1 MKTILLK
8 GELRNKL
15 GKSATKEVRAEG
27 KVPCILYGKKDTQ
40 NVNFSVYHADFKNLV
55 YTPNTYKV
63 QLDVENS
70 SYDAILQ
77 DLQFHPVSETILHAD
92 FLLVDNENPV
102 VVNIPVKI
110 VGESKG
116 VREGGKLRLKLKKLR
131 VKGLLKDLPEFI
143 EVSIDGLLI
152 GQSVKVETIEIPG
165 LEILDSAANAIVS
178 VKTSRVVIEEEEEE
192 IEGEE
197 GTEGAEGDTAAEGAE
212 SDSAE

>member
-27 KVPCILYGKKDTQ
+27 KVPCILYGQKDTD

-63 QLDVENS
+63 QLNVENN
-70 SYDAILQ
+70 SYEAILQ

-92 FLLVDNENPV
+92 FLLVDNKHPV

-178 VKTSRVVIEEEEEE
+178 VKTCRVVVEEEVEV
-192 IEGEE
+192 EGEE
-197 GTEGAEGDTAAEGAE
+197 GEATEGEEGDAKEGE
-212 SDSAE
+212 EGDS

>member
-15 GKSATKEVRAEG
+15 GKSATKDVRAEG
-27 KVPCILYGKKDTQ
+27 KVPCILYGKKDTD

-63 QLDVENS
+63 KLDVENTT
-70 SYDAILQ
+70 YEAILQ

-92 FLLVDNENPV
+92 FLRVDSENPV
-102 VVNIPVKI
+102 TVNLPVQI

-116 VREGGKLRLKLKKLR
+116 VREGGKLILKLKKLR

-152 GQSVKVETIEIPG
+152 GQSVKVETISIPG

-178 VKTSRVVIEEEEEE
+178 VKTSRVVVEEEEEE
-192 IEGEE
+192 TEAAEGEE
-197 GTEGAEGDTAAEGAE
+197 GAAAEGEEGAAE
-212 SDSAE
+212 